1 MSDKMGY
8 IAIFRDL
15 MDHWIWKQKPFSK
28 GQAWI
33 DLILL
38 ATHKAEKKPYKDRI
52 IEYERGKIY
61 KSELEFSTRWGW
73 NRKTVHLFLK
83 QLESDGMIEVI
94 WTTQGTTITIVNYD
108 FYQTPKKRDGQR
120 NGQRGGQR
128 RDSVMDNA
136 LDIYKN
142 VNNVNHDNHV
152 EEYKASPEYEN
163 EDEDEDDDWD
173 WDWSKVPLMAPPE
186 KGT

>member
-1 MSDKMGY
+1 MGY
-8 IAIFRDL
+8 IAIFRDI
-15 MDHWIWKQKPFSK
+15 MDHWVWKQKPFSK

-38 ATHKAEKKPYKDRI
+38 ATHKTEKKPYKDRI

-120 NGQRGGQR
+120 TGQRGGQR
-128 RDSVMDNA
+128 RDNAMDNA